1 MSSSR
6 ENSTRVVEP
15 SNDSAQKRPFSTSSV
30 AQNRRSTVGFTNSKP
45 PIGSTNEPNKSTS
58 QQTSSKETT
67 GMKTYARKSQ
77 SYLRESK
84 SRVESR
90 YWQSSYSRTTPSMR
104 RSSSAKL
111 VREQSRSP
119 TPEQRHQQPSPM
131 FLNYSKLLAIEASFD
146 CNNLEVKAEQ
156 ADLNS
161 TTEISV
167 PHPDTLK
174 FEEPL
179 DNEVDVGFEARWLEL
194 PDELWLKI
202 LSFMKQSDLV
212 NIGRTCK
219 HLNQLYTDS
228 SLCKNNKTYVKML

>member
-1 MSSSR
+1 MVIDES
-6 ENSTRVVEP
+6 
-15 SNDSAQKRPFSTSSV
+15 SNDLNQKRPYSTSSL
-30 AQNRRSTVGFTNSKP
+30 AQNRRSTVGFIKSKP
-45 PIGSTNEPNKSTS
+45 PIGSSNEPNKSTS
-58 QQTSSKETT
+58 QLPSTDPSTS
-67 GMKTYARKSQ
+67 GMKNYTRKSQ

-84 SRVESR
+84 SRVETR
-90 YWQSSYSRTTPSMR
+90 FWESSYSRKTPSMR

-111 VREQSRSP
+111 VRDLSRSP
-119 TPEQRHQQPSPM
+119 TPEQRKQPSPM

-146 CNNLEVKAEQ
+146 CNQLG
-156 ADLNS
+156 DLNS
-161 TTEISV
+161 TNESV
-167 PHPDTLK
+167 PDVLGDDGIKLNALK

-179 DNEVDVGFEARWLEL
+179 DNEIPAFEAHWLEL

-228 SLCKNNKTYVKML
+228 SLCKKRKP